1 LEINKKEI
9 EKLIE
14 ISKKD
19 TFFNHLWNII
29 SRDFSANGEV
39 KQNEIK
45 VWRQNFWN
53 ITIYP
58 IFIFKFDSRNHLI
71 NITSKLN
78 PVGKLFNGLIA
89 LSFIFFVF
97 PKNTSD
103 FEILENWKILCL
115 IILIVLLATYF
126 AYKVYSFEKR
136 NQLEQ
141 IYEILDIEIEES
153 NNNKERTITKVMT
166 RVLLYPFCIGLII
179 LAVFHLIPTGEIIL
193 AIGSLAISGTYLFS
207 DIKILLARKTTGNIG

>member
-1 LEINKKEI
+1 M
-9 EKLIE
+9 
-14 ISKKD
+14 
-19 TFFNHLWNII
+19 
-29 SRDFSANGEV
+29 
-39 KQNEIK
+39 
-45 VWRQNFWN
+45 
-53 ITIYP
+53 TIYP

-97 PKNTSD
+97 PRNTSD

-166 RVLLYPFCIGLII
+166 RVLLYPFCLGLII
-179 LAVFHLIPTGEIIL
+179 LAVFHLFPTGEIIL

-207 DIKILLARKTTGNIG
+207 DIKILLERKTTGNIG